1 MNRISRTLASLG
13 AVVAFGISAT
23 MAAPANFPNPKI
35 VDGVEI
41 YLGLLPAEPVRGEYP
56 KGAPESSMRSSTP
69 KRTGFYH
76 MTVSLLDNKSKS
88 PISNA
93 QVTVQVGEIGR
104 TGESKKLESMRIGNA
119 VSYGNYFKMAGT
131 GPYRIRMQIQIPG
144 AANIIKAQFERRLY

>member
-1 MNRISRTLASLG
+1 MNRISRTLAWMG
-13 AVVAFGISAT
+13 VVVAFGISAA
-23 MAAPANFPNPKI
+23 MAAPANDPNPKI

-56 KGAPESSMRSSTP
+56 KGTPESSMRSSTP

-93 QVTVQVGEIGR
+93 QVTVRVEEIGHA
-104 TGESKKLESMRIGNA
+104 GESKKLESMRIGNA
-119 VSYGNYFKMAGT
+119 VSYGNYFKISGK
-131 GPYRIRMQIQIPG
+131 GPYRIKMQIQIPG
-144 AANIIKAQFERRLY
+144 AANTIKAQFERQHY